1 MSLHRLA
8 AAAALSLL
16 GLGPFVGGCD
26 DSTQTPLRERPALS
40 EDSIV
45 RMMDAMRA
53 LREKAREV
61 LPTREPTPGATLGQ
75 VPHLAGVGLTGLV
88 GEATALPII
97 EKYGFV
103 SITDYESTVAY
114 TQQALARVLLGPDGG
129 VGGMGKASR
138 LEAELRSL
146 NDLLDL
152 VQRGGT
158 PTEDG
163 EPPDVDQLRRRIAEL
178 EDQLATQ
185 DHAVAAMK
193 AQNKEIPRSTID
205 AVNKYRDELAKLFSG
220 L

>member
-1 MSLHRLA
+1 MSSLRSVRL
-8 AAAALSLL
+8 LFVCL
-16 GLGPFVGGCD
+16 GLLVPGCD
-26 DSTQTPLRERPALS
+26 DSTNAPLRERPALT
-40 EDSIV
+40 EDTIV

-53 LREKAREV
+53 LREKAREK
-61 LPTREPTPGATLGQ
+61 LPAPDPGAPSTPQ
-75 VPHLAGVGLTGLV
+75 PHLAGVGLTGLV
-88 GEATALPII
+88 GEATALPIV
-97 EKYGFV
+97 ERFGFV
-103 SITDYESTVAY
+103 SITDYESTVGY

-158 PTEDG
+158 PTDG
-163 EPPDVDQLRRRIAEL
+163 TDPPDVDHLRRRISEI
-178 EDQLATQ
+178 EDQLETQ

-205 AVNKYRDELAKLFSG
+205 AVNKYRDELTKLFSG
-220 L
+220 Q